1 MLIKA
6 LLGSV
11 TLAALVAILPAAAAG
26 PMDCTDANLT
36 LMSTHHA
43 KMTDATKKELA
54 MKEWTLAKAMMDK
67 KDTVACET
75 HIKNFYTNAGVDPN
89 RP

>member
-6 LLGSV
+6 LLGSAAF
-11 TLAALVAILPAAAAG
+11 AALVAIVPASAAG
-26 PMDCTDANLT
+26 PMDCTEANLT
-36 LMSTHHA
+36 LMSTHHG
-43 KMTDATKKELA
+43 KMTDATKKESA

-75 HIKNFYTNAGVDPN
+75 HIKNFYTAAGIDPN